1 MMNSA
6 FLPLPTI
13 MNRSLLSL
21 ASAFENDG
29 TDVRFA
35 LYNFFGGIDKVHQR
49 DLEIIAEKESKT
61 RSMQR
66 CYAIKEQLMVKT
78 WHPSRVYR
86 LLELGY
92 AIEDM

>member
-13 MNRSLLSL
+13 VNRSLLSL
-21 ASAFENDG
+21 ASAFDNDLP
-29 TDVRFA
+29 DVRFMM
-35 LYNFFGGIDKVHQR
+35 YKFFGAIDKIHQR
-49 DLEIIAEKESKT
+49 DLEILEEESKIRT
-61 RSMQR
+61 MQR
-66 CYAIKEQLMVKT
+66 CYAIKEQLMMKA